1 MLARCGASDIARWDL
16 TGQKGLRVP
25 VCRVAADRNAARPPC
40 NPSCNR
46 APGDAAIIK
55 ELHAIRATLAKEK
68 QAQAQLFKGRL
79 AAAPTSASKPPSES
93 TSAARGDGAAQA
105 AAAGA
110 PTAGT
115 SGGSSGVATAGGER
129 QRRPAGSGQGAK
141 QGPALTAG
149 ASAGGPLQQ
158 LLGVLWALPAHLFGW
173 LGGVWHACITAWAPA
188 KVQA

>member
-1 MLARCGASDIARWDL
+1 M
-16 TGQKGLRVP
+16 P
-25 VCRVAADRNAARPPC
+25 VCRVGADRNAARPPC
-40 NPSCNR
+40 TPCCNR

-55 ELHAIRATLAKEK
+55 ELHAVRATLAKEK

-79 AAAPTSASKPPSES
+79 AAAATSASKPPSES
-93 TSAARGDGAAQA
+93 TSAARGDDAAQA

-115 SGGSSGVATAGGER
+115 SGGGGGGSGGATAGGER
-129 QRRPAGSGQGAK
+129 QRQPAQGSVAGPASGQGAK
-141 QGPALTAG
+141 QGPALAAG
-149 ASAGGPLQQ
+149 AAAGGPLQQ

>member
-1 MLARCGASDIARWDL
+1 MAA
-16 TGQKGLRVP
+16 
-25 VCRVAADRNAARPPC
+25 CRVAADRNAARPPC
-40 NPSCNR
+40 NPCCNR
-46 APGDAAIIK
+46 APGDAAIVK

-79 AAAPTSASKPPSES
+79 AAAAPTSASKPPSES
-93 TSAARGDGAAQA
+93 AVAARGDGAAQA

-115 SGGSSGVATAGGER
+115 SGGGSGGATVGDER
-129 QRRPAGSGQGAK
+129 QRRPAQGSV
-141 QGPALTAG
+141 AG
-149 ASAGGPLQQ
+149 AAAGGQLQQ

-173 LGGVWHACITAWAPA
+173 LGGVWHACIAAWAPA